1 MGIEKTE
8 VKTSKGISFMKNV
21 VILIISQLLVKILGF
36 IYRLVITNVEGFGNT
51 GVGYYAA
58 GYQIYSLLLT
68 LSSTGIPSVVSKLVS
83 ERLAVGDKDGAQR
96 VFKISL
102 KFFTALGLIFSFL
115 LYFGAGFIAN
125 NILNVPDTVYV
136 MRVLAPAIV
145 FVSISAVLRGYF
157 SGQQNMKPTSISQT
171 LEQFLN
177 CILSITFV
185 YACVGKDAYIMAAAG
200 NLSTTLAIVISFTYM
215 VLYYRK
221 TKIVPEEG
229 QKSPER
235 KKSSKQLL
243 WTILGISIPIT
254 IGSIVSVVGS
264 VIDTATVSNCIQIAY
279 SNTGMTKEAL
289 ETLAMTKSGILS
301 KVDTLVT
308 FPIAINTAFSTA
320 LVPAI
325 SESIAKKEYN
335 TARRR
340 MSFSLFASI
349 LIIFPCAMGFSVLA
363 DPILKMLYP
372 SASDGALILQL
383 STIPMIFIALNHTL
397 SGGLYGLNLSKVPAI
412 ALSIGIVIKT
422 ILNIILIRNP
432 NINIAGAVIGSI
444 ACQAISFTISYRV
457 LKVKLNLKIDNKKIL
472 LKPALAAA
480 IMGIIVYIAYN
491 LLHIFTR
498 NTISTIMAILIGIVT
513 YLIAIIAL
521 KVLSKEDMLMLPFG
535 SKIYNL
541 LIKLHIYKEK
551 SV

>member
-21 VILIISQLLVKILGF
+21 IILIISQLLVKILGF

-96 VFKISL
+96 VFKVSL
-102 KFFTALGLIFSFL
+102 KFFTVLGLIFSFL

-136 MRVLAPAIV
+136 MKVLAPAIV

-254 IGSIVSVVGS
+254 IGSIVSVIGS

-349 LIIFPCAMGFSVLA
+349 LIIFPCAIGFTVLA

-444 ACQAISFTISYRV
+444 SCQAISFTISYRV

-472 LKPALAAA
+472 LKPAVAAA
-480 IMGIIVYIAYN
+480 IMGIIVYISYN

-498 NTISTIMAILIGIVT
+498 NTISTIMSILIGIIT

-541 LIKLHIYKEK
+541 LIKLNIYKEK
-551 SV
+551 